1 VREYL
6 MPSLGADMKDG
17 RVVEWFV
24 GPGDSVR
31 RGDVVGVV
39 DTAKGAIEMEIWED
53 ATIEEIVAAPG
64 TKVPVGEVLLR
75 LGRPEGGAEAAPEVE
90 PESPEGMETPPE
102 PASEV
107 PPLRTPMEPRPSV
120 PLVSSA
126 EEPIRPPA
134 PVPGMVR
141 ASPAARRRAHELGID
156 LAEVRGSGPDGAVVL
171 EDVLAAAPSRHGVPT
186 PEGIGQEPETPH
198 PHATPLARRIAETH
212 SLDLSSV
219 KGTGPHGTITRDDV
233 EPLVPEAA
241 HRREPEGRQ
250 QTMRDAIAAAMA
262 RSKREIPHYY
272 LESIADMRR
281 AEAWLAAENG
291 KRPPE
296 TRILPVALLLKA
308 VALSARDY
316 PEVNGHWTED
326 GYHPASAVH
335 VGLAVALRGGGLIA
349 PALRDTDTRP
359 LDELSA
365 AITDVVQRARSG
377 KLRSSEMT
385 DATLTVSSL
394 GERGVETVIGVIYP
408 PQVALVGFGRVVE
421 RPWAEDGLLGVRRT
435 VSITLAGD
443 HRVSDGHR
451 GGLFLRRIAHLLTHP
466 EEL

>member
-1 VREYL
+1 
-6 MPSLGADMKDG
+6 MKDG

-24 GPGDSVR
+24 GPGDSVH

-75 LGRPEGGAEAAPEVE
+75 LARPEGGAVEAAEAEPGS
-90 PESPEGMETPPE
+90 PESLEAPA
-102 PASEV
+102 ASEV
-107 PPLRTPMEPRPSV
+107 PPPRAPAEPQP
-120 PLVSSA
+120 PGPPVSSA
-126 EEPIRPPA
+126 EEPISPPA
-134 PVPGMVR
+134 PMPGLVR
-141 ASPAARRRAHELGID
+141 ASPAARKRAHELGID
-156 LAEVRGSGPDGAVVL
+156 LAEVQGSGPDGAVVL
-171 EDVLAAAPSRHGVPT
+171 EDVLAAG
-186 PEGIGQEPETPH
+186 GPH
-198 PHATPLARRIAETH
+198 PHVTPLARRIAETH
-212 SLDLSSV
+212 GLDLSSV
-219 KGTGPHGTITRDDV
+219 KGTGPHGTVTRDDV
-233 EPLVPEAA
+233 EPLVPEAGP
-241 HRREPEGRQ
+241 RQEPEGQ
-250 QTMRDAIAAAMA
+250 QRTMRDAIAAAMA

-272 LESIADMRR
+272 LESVADMGR

-316 PEVNGHWTED
+316 PEVNGHWTEH
-326 GYHPASAVH
+326 GYQPASAVH
-335 VGLAVALRGGGLIA
+335 VGLAVSLRGGGLIA
-349 PALRDTDTRP
+349 PAVRDTDARP

-365 AITDVVQRARSG
+365 AVTDVVQRARTG
-377 KLRSSEMT
+377 RLRSSEMT

-394 GERGVETVIGVIYP
+394 GDRGVETVIGVIYP

-451 GGLFLRRIAHLLTHP
+451 GGLFLRRIAHLLARP

>member
-1 VREYL
+1 MREYL

-75 LGRPEGGAEAAPEVE
+75 LGEPEGGAVEAAEAE
-90 PESPEGMETPPE
+90 PESPESLETPVE

-107 PPLRTPMEPRPSV
+107 PPPRGPAEPQP
-120 PLVSSA
+120 PGPPASSA
-126 EEPIRPPA
+126 EEPISPA
-134 PVPGMVR
+134 APMPGLVR
-141 ASPAARRRAHELGID
+141 ASPAARKRAHELGID

-171 EDVLAAAPSRHGVPT
+171 EDVLAAGGPT
-186 PEGIGQEPETPH
+186 PHI
-198 PHATPLARRIAETH
+198 TPLARRIAETH
-212 SLDLSSV
+212 GLDLSSV

-241 HRREPEGRQ
+241 HRQEPEGRQ
-250 QTMRDAIAAAMA
+250 RTMRDAIAAAMA

-291 KRPPE
+291 TRPPE

-326 GYHPASAVH
+326 GYRPASAVH

-349 PALRDTDTRP
+349 PALRDTDARP

-365 AITDVVQRARSG
+365 AITDMVQRARAG
-377 KLRSSEMT
+377 RLRSSEMT

-451 GGLFLRRIAHLLTHP
+451 GGLFLRRIAHLLAHP